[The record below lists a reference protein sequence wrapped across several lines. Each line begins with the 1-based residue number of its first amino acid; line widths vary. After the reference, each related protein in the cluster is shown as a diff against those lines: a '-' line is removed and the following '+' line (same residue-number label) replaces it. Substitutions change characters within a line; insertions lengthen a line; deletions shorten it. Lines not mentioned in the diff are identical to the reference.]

1 MSAVNDAGSAN
12 AASAAPAASPRP
24 LTLGVMGG
32 GQLGRMFV
40 HAAQTLGFRTAVLDP
55 DTQSPAG
62 LVSHVHLLAP
72 YLDAAALNE
81 LAATCLAVTTEFEN
95 VPAAALES
103 LAQQVSVAPGAAA
116 VRICQN
122 RAREKAFFERMSVPC
137 APYAVVASTGDVQRV
152 DAALFPAILKTSQ
165 LGYDGKG
172 QLVVVDA
179 TALPAAWATLSQ
191 APCLLEKKLA
201 LAHEISVIVARGLD
215 GTMVQLPVQQ
225 NLHRA
230 GILALTQVPA
240 PDVLPATATEA
251 VACARRLAEGLGYVG
266 VLCVEFFVLEG
277 GQLVANEMA
286 PRPHNGHYSID
297 ACDVSQF
304 DLQVRA
310 MAGLPLVAPRL
321 HSPALM
327 LNLLGDLWPLD
338 AAGQRVA
345 PDWAPLLA
353 LPGVHLH
360 LYGKAEARP
369 GRKMGHLT
377 VTAASFAQAREVAQT
392 AAALLGFEPF

>member
-1 MSAVNDAGSAN
+1 MSAVNDASD
-12 AASAAPAASPRP
+12 APAASTPA

-55 DTQSPAG
+55 DALSPAG
-62 LVSHVHLLAP
+62 LVSHLHLQAA
-72 YLDAAALNE
+72 YLDAAALSE
-81 LAATCLAVTTEFEN
+81 LASTCLAVTTEFEN
-95 VPAAALES
+95 VPADALDS
-103 LAQQVSVAPGAAA
+103 LAQRVNVAPGAAA
-116 VRICQN
+116 VRICQD
-122 RAREKAFFERMSVPC
+122 RAREKAFFKSMAVPC
-137 APYAVVASTGDVQRV
+137 APYAVIASADDVQR
-152 DAALFPAILKTSQ
+152 AEATLFPAILKTSQ

-172 QLVVVDA
+172 QLAVPELA
-179 TALPAAWATLSQ
+179 ALPAAWAALSQ

-201 LAHEISVIVARGLD
+201 LAHEISVVVARGRD
-215 GTMVQLPVQQ
+215 GAMVQLPVQQ

-240 PDVLPATATEA
+240 PDVSAAIANEA

-286 PRPHNGHYSID
+286 PRPHNSGHYSID

-327 LNLLGDLWPLD
+327 LNLLGDLRPLD

-345 PDWAPLLA
+345 PHWAPLLA

-377 VTAASFAQAREVAQT
+377 VTAASFGQAREVAQT